1 MRSISKKHNV
11 LQTESFSNLKS
22 AEVATNFN
30 GVSEVGKKHLMSAIY
45 NSAMVIVLAVCCMIA
60 AGMSKELSIEIG
72 MAAEAVMLMAL
83 FFLSLTKNVFVT
95 DNRS

>member
-1 MRSISKKHNV
+1 MRSISKRHNA
-11 LQTESFSNLKS
+11 LHSESFSGLNTSEGVKNLI
-22 AEVATNFN
+22 
-30 GVSEVGKKHLMSAIY
+30 GVSAVEKKHLMSAIY

-60 AGMSKELSIEIG
+60 AGISKQLSIEIG

-83 FFLSLTKNVFVT
+83 LFLSLTKNIFIT